1 MPAGP
6 AARSSITLVGR
17 LACVGALAL
26 LFSASAAPLE
36 IMSRTTWKAKVPD
49 AKLMKQQEP
58 RSIVI
63 HHTSVRQQP
72 NVSLERKMQGLQS
85 FSRVPG
91 KVGNN
96 PKPAWGDV
104 PYHFYVDARGRVA
117 EGRDINFAGDSNT
130 KYDLKDRIQVVL
142 EGDFEREEPSAQ
154 QLAALQELL
163 TMLSAKYKIPAK
175 KITGHNDHAA
185 TDCPGTNLK
194 RHFQN
199 LRKAVA
205 AAAPK

>member
-1 MPAGP
+1 MPVGS
-6 AARSSITLVGR
+6 AARTPITLVAR
-17 LACVGALAL
+17 VACVGVLAL
-26 LFSASAAPLE
+26 LFSVSAAPLE
-36 IMSRTTWKAKVPD
+36 IVPRATWKAKVPD

-85 FSRVPG
+85 FSRAPG

-96 PKPAWGDV
+96 SKPAWGDV
-104 PYHFYVDARGRVA
+104 PYHFYVDARGRIA
-117 EGRDINFAGDSNT
+117 EGRDLNFAGDSNT

-142 EGDFEREEPSAQ
+142 EGDFEREEPSVQ

-163 TMLSAKYKIPAK
+163 TMLSGKYKIPPQ

-185 TDCPGTNLK
+185 TDCPGKNLK

-205 AAAPK
+205 AAASK

>member
-1 MPAGP
+1 MPAGS
-6 AARSSITLVGR
+6 AARSSITLAGR

-36 IMSRTTWKAKVPD
+36 IVSRTAWKAKVPD

-117 EGRDINFAGDSNT
+117 EGRDVNFAGDSNT

-163 TMLSAKYKIPAK
+163 TMLSAKYKISPQR
-175 KITGHNDHAA
+175 ITGHNDHAA
-185 TDCPGTNLK
+185 TDCPGKNLK

-199 LRKAVA
+199 LRKGIA

>member
-1 MPAGP
+1 MPAGS
-6 AARSSITLVGR
+6 AARSSITLFGR
-17 LACVGALAL
+17 LACAGALAL

-117 EGRDINFAGDSNT
+117 EGRDVNFAGDSNT

-163 TMLSAKYKIPAK
+163 TMLSAKYKISPQR
-175 KITGHNDHAA
+175 ITGHNDHAA
-185 TDCPGTNLK
+185 TDCPGKNLK

-199 LRKAVA
+199 LRKGI

>member
-1 MPAGP
+1 MPTGS
-6 AARSSITLVGR
+6 AARSSITLVAR
-17 LACVGALAL
+17 AACIGALAL

-36 IMSRTTWKAKVPD
+36 IVSRTAWKAKAPD

-117 EGRDINFAGDSNT
+117 EGRDVNLAGDSNT

-163 TMLSAKYKIPAK
+163 TMLSAK
-175 KITGHNDHAA
+175 
-185 TDCPGTNLK
+185 
-194 RHFQN
+194 
-199 LRKAVA
+199 
-205 AAAPK
+205 